1 MGALRRRNVGLID
14 SKGCSKLFP
23 VLQSPPLTTT
33 SMSQSNGPFS
43 SLVICVTG
51 LSKDARKQVKEATE
65 RLGGEYTPHL
75 HQRCTPLVVQISF
88 FSFLLIFIQF
98 WF

>member
-51 LSKDARKQVKEATE
+51 LSKGKDFV
-65 RLGGEYTPHL
+65 PFS
-75 HQRCTPLVVQISF
+75 IS
-88 FSFLLIFIQF
+88 IRQKV
-98 WF
+98 

>member
-23 VLQSPPLTTT
+23 VLQSPPPPTPLP
-33 SMSQSNGPFS
+33 MSQSNGPFS

-51 LSKDARKQVKEATE
+51 LSK
-65 RLGGEYTPHL
+65 GENFVPFNLYQGQSFNFYVH
-75 HQRCTPLVVQISF
+75 HQ
-88 FSFLLIFIQF
+88 
-98 WF
+98 